1 MGKFHSKDFSKIA
14 REYCKGEG
22 IEIGGLHSRLQVDA
36 KVKNLDYL
44 DTKTLKEQYKND
56 KNINLNDLWEVDI
69 VSLAWDLSE
78 IESNSLDFV
87 MSSHV
92 LEHLPNPGVAIQE
105 WIRAVKPGGTVFFI
119 VPDMRFTFDK
129 DRSLTDI
136 DILLEKHKSRTQK
149 VPYDTYE
156 EFSILTNGKV
166 GKTKREITKESI
178 QRMYDEQAN
187 IHVHTFTEESIK
199 DFCNILSQT
208 LGFKTKVV
216 KRFDMHIN
224 IVLIKDI
231 DESFNKLL
239 GLEND
244 LNKDST

>member
-22 IEIGGLHSRLQVDA
+22 IEIGGLHSRLQVNA
-36 KVKNLDYL
+36 KVKNLDYM
-44 DTKTLKEQYKND
+44 DTKRLKEKYKND

-69 VSLAWDLSE
+69 VSQAWDLSK

-129 DRSLTDI
+129 DRNLTHVDA
-136 DILLEKHKSRTQK
+136 LLEKYKSRTQK

-178 QRMYDEQAN
+178 QRMYDDQAN
-187 IHVHTFTEESIK
+187 IHVHTFTEDSIRN
-199 DFCNILSQT
+199 FCDILSKVV
-208 LGFKTKVV
+208 GFKVKMV

-224 IVLIKDI
+224 VVLIK
-231 DESFNKLL
+231 NL
-239 GLEND
+239 
-244 LNKDST
+244 